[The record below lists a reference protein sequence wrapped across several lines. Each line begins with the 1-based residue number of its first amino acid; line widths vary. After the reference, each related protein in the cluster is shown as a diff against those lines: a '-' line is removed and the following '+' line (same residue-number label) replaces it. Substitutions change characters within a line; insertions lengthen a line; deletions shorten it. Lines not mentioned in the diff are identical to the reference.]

1 MRNTKVSDPSVPR
14 AATRVAALTAILL
27 LLPLLAMQFS
37 AEPNWAPG
45 DFVAAGV
52 LLFGAGMAYVMGTR
66 SARTI
71 RHKVVVGALVFAV
84 LAVVWAELAVGL
96 FH

>member
-1 MRNTKVSDPSVPR
+1 MINPSIPR
-14 AATRVAALTAILL
+14 AAARVAARTAMLL
-27 LLPLLAMQFS
+27 LVPLVAMQFT
-37 AEPNWAPG
+37 AEANWSPG

-52 LLFGAGMAYVMGTR
+52 LLFGAGMVYVLASRLTR
-66 SARTI
+66 TARQ
-71 RHKVVVGALVFAV
+71 KAVVGALVLAV

>member
-1 MRNTKVSDPSVPR
+1 MSGPSIPR
-14 AATRVAALTAILL
+14 AAARVAAVTAMLL
-27 LLPLLAMQFS
+27 LVPLLAMQFT
-37 AEPNWAPG
+37 AEAKWAPG

-52 LLFGAGMAYVMGTR
+52 LLFGAGMAYVLATR
-66 SARTI
+66 RARTT
-71 RHKVVVGALVFAV
+71 RQKVVVGALVFAV

>member
-1 MRNTKVSDPSVPR
+1 MSDPSVSR
-14 AATRVAALTAILL
+14 AAARVAALTAMLL
-27 LLPLLAMQFS
+27 LVPLVAMQFS
-37 AEPNWAPG
+37 AETNWAPG

-52 LLFGAGMAYVMGTR
+52 LLFSAGMAYVLATR
-66 SARTI
+66 RARTT
-71 RHKVVVGALVFAV
+71 RQKLVVGALVFAL